1 MILDA
6 ESIQFRNRHKTE
18 HSYLNWVEYKT
29 TGECNWTG
37 KTKAVTDALS
47 SSEVVMMKAINI

>member
-1 MILDA
+1 M
-6 ESIQFRNRHKTE
+6 E

-29 TGECNWTG
+29 TGENNWTG

-47 SSEVVMMKAINI
+47 SSEVVMMRAINI